1 MADLIQQ
8 DTAIWYL
15 NGKYQGGTPQ
25 GYESINVY
33 DSNTGIVIVFL
44 KSENG
49 SGSYLT
55 SCRMTKLE
63 RAHFENTGGNFLTE
77 RMINNQ
83 QSLTEIKDLPA
94 PVDNN
99 SEQNN

>member
-1 MADLIQQ
+1 
-8 DTAIWYL
+8 
-15 NGKYQGGTPQ
+15 
-25 GYESINVY
+25 
-33 DSNTGIVIVFL
+33 
-44 KSENG
+44 
-49 SGSYLT
+49 
-55 SCRMTKLE
+55 MTKLE